1 MMRALYTAASGME
14 AQQMSM
20 DVISNNL
27 SNVNTNGFKKSR
39 VDFQDL
45 LYEHLR
51 QAGSVD
57 SNGQQLPL
65 GLEVGHGVR
74 PADTQKI
81 FSAGSPTVT
90 NNPLDLMIN
99 GDGFFQVTMPNGNL
113 AYTRDGSFK
122 TDANGNVVTADG
134 YPLTPAV
141 TIPPQATGIVVET
154 DGQVQ
159 ITLPN
164 SQPNQVVGQIQLARM
179 ANPAGLQSEGQNL
192 YSATDASGQVDV
204 GTPGVGAMGSIQQ
217 GALEGSNVQTVEE
230 MVNLITT
237 QRAYESNTKVITAS
251 DSMLSLANNLRSLS

>member
-14 AQQMSM
+14 AQQMNM

-27 SNVNTNGFKKSR
+27 ANVNTTGFKKSR

-51 QAGSVD
+51 QAGSID
-57 SNGQQLPL
+57 SNGQQIPL

-81 FSAGSPTVT
+81 FSVGSPTVT

-99 GDGFFQVTMPNGNL
+99 GDGFFQVTLPNGNT

-141 TIPPQATGIVVET
+141 TIPAQATGIVVET
-154 DGQVQ
+154 SGQVQ

-164 SQPNQVVGQIQLARM
+164 NQANQIVGQIQLARM
-179 ANPAGLQSEGQNL
+179 ANPAGLESFGQNL
-192 YSATDASGQVDV
+192 YTTTDASGQVDV
-204 GTPGVGAMGSIQQ
+204 GTPGVGAIGSIQQ
-217 GALEGSNVQTVEE
+217 GSLEGSNVQTVEE

>member
-1 MMRALYTAASGME
+1 MRALYTAASGME
-14 AQQMSM
+14 AQQMEM

-27 SNVNTNGFKKSR
+27 ANVNTTGFKKSR

-65 GLEVGHGVR
+65 GLEVGHGVKT
-74 PADTQKI
+74 ADTQKI
-81 FSAGSPTVT
+81 FSVGSPTVT

-99 GDGFFQVTMPNGNL
+99 GSGFFQVTLPNGNT
-113 AYTRDGSFK
+113 AYTRDGSFQ
-122 TDANGNVVTADG
+122 TDANGNVVTVDG

-164 SQPNQVVGQIQLARM
+164 SQPNQIVGQIQLANV
-179 ANPAGLQSEGQNL
+179 ANPAGMSSEGQNL
-192 YSATDASGQVDV
+192 FSVTDASGQVEV
-204 GTPGVGAMGSIQQ
+204 GTPGIGNIGSIQQ
-217 GALEGSNVQTVEE
+217 GSLEGSNVQTVEE

-237 QRAYESNTKVITAS
+237 QRAYESNTKVITAG
-251 DSMLSLANNLRSLS
+251 DNMLSLANNLRSVT